1 MRFWRRD
8 PPATIGVAST
18 PTLVGALGGS
28 GTRVVARLL
37 RRAGLYM
44 GSDLNEA
51 EDSEP
56 VMGFYD
62 VWLRR
67 YLERDGALGDE
78 AAVAQRDLDRA
89 LGRHLA
95 GLRDRSRAWG
105 VKVPRSILMLRFW
118 HDVFP
123 ELRFVHVVRSGL
135 DMAYSDDRNQLWMV
149 GDLLLE
155 SEERALDEPERA
167 MAYWQRVNLQAADY
181 GEQHLAQRYLRLR
194 FEDVC
199 ARPLEAFA
207 RLCELVGSRPGTAS
221 GVEEVVVPPSSLGRW
236 RGRPAAEVERLRE
249 IGALGLR
256 RFGYATA

>member
-1 MRFWRRD
+1 MRFWPRSR
-8 PPATIGVAST
+8 PSTIGVVSA

-44 GSDLNEA
+44 GADLNEA

-56 VMGFYD
+56 VMSFYD

-67 YLERDGALGDE
+67 YLERDGALGAD
-78 AAVAQRDLDRA
+78 AASARRDLDRA

-118 HDVFP
+118 HAVFP

-135 DMAYSDDRNQLWMV
+135 DMAYSGDRNQLRMV
-149 GDLLLE
+149 GDLLLGP
-155 SEERALDEPERA
+155 EEVALDEPERA

-181 GEQHLAQRYLRLR
+181 GDQHLAQRYLCLR

-207 RLCELVGSRPGTAS
+207 RLCDLVGGQPGSATA
-221 GVEEVVVPPSSLGRW
+221 VEDEVVPPPSLGRW

-249 IGALGLR
+249 IGALGLQ